1 SPRAIGR
8 QDRVRFH
15 VFIDRRTAHGEHALL
30 QSSDRTKDD
39 VPESFRKDRA
49 RVWIMEASLDA
60 SVFKLAKKGS
70 EGSFLI
76 SELELENKYRPRE
89 VGTRLLDEVEKL

>member
-1 SPRAIGR
+1 M
-8 QDRVRFH
+8 
-15 VFIDRRTAHGEHALL
+15 
-30 QSSDRTKDD
+30 
-39 VPESFRKDRA
+39 
-49 RVWIMEASLDA
+49 WIMEASLDA

-89 VGTRLLDEVEKL
+89 VGTRLLDEVEKLLAQAYPVKPGLASKFLQAVKHFDGEKAAP